1 MQLEGWW
8 KEKESEESEEGA
20 EAKGGKERV
29 LGGGGEKGVRW
40 RLMRQLD
47 ERNGENQQSLTRR
60 KQMKANGEIIR
71 EGKKLKGQEE
81 SDGKMERKLQV
92 HT

>member
-1 MQLEGWW
+1 
-8 KEKESEESEEGA
+8 
-20 EAKGGKERV
+20 
-29 LGGGGEKGVRW
+29 
-40 RLMRQLD
+40 MRQLD

-81 SDGKMERKLQV
+81 SDGKIERKLQV